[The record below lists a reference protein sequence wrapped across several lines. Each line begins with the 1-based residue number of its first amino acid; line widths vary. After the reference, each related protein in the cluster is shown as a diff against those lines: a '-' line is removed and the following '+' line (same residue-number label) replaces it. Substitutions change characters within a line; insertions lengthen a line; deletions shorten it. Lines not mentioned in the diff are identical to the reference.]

1 MNKKTIKE
9 FVGNVVIL
17 VIVIA
22 VTNLLN
28 QNEMNCRTLVIDAIV
43 VLVGAGL
50 MTGLQYL
57 LDKKKSD
64 K

>member
-43 VLVGAGL
+43 VLLGAGL

>member
-28 QNEMNCRTLVIDAIV
+28 QNEMNCRTLVIDVIV

>member
-17 VIVIA
+17 VIIVA

-28 QNEMNCRTLVIDAIV
+28 QNEMNCLTLVIDAIL

-57 LDKKKSD
+57 FDKKQ
-64 K
+64 